1 MGMGPLQAC
10 MCRFVSAEREVLD
23 YYEVLRAWTVSLAWT
38 INVRW
43 CGSERYK
50 RRSIQQATST
60 VETWQRRSTY

>member
-10 MCRFVSAEREVLD
+10 MCRFVSAEVLD
-23 YYEVLRAWTVSLAWT
+23 YYEVLRAWT